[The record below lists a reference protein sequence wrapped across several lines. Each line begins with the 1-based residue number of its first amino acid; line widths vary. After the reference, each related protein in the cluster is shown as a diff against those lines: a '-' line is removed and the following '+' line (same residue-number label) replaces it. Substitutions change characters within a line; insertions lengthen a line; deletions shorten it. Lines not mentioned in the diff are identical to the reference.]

1 MIKNYI
7 DEDIEDTQDKE
18 YNRLQIELINSKKKS
33 VLGDDENIISTNQNN
48 ISGLSDIS
56 SIQEQEE
63 TQKKNI
69 NINKRFSTMKSQK
82 NLKVYTN
89 IENIGKNNK
98 KERMQSLA
106 ENDLNEELLENDE
119 GKNNKYIDDNPLLIT
134 VEKEMNSKSQ
144 IENDIENSNF
154 NLINM
159 IPRTIDDIIR
169 KEKISFGYMNHN
181 LLVMFLLLFFNNMIK
196 ENYIAYFSYFIT
208 DKESF
213 NENDKSITE
222 DDVLD
227 VDKVRYT
234 CLLTGCAYLVEL
246 LSIFFIFPFHKINY
260 LFKKYLIISMILTNI
275 LMVSL
280 SILLYYEI
288 KTPYLPIISFLILIN
303 MMIEV
308 ISSSYLSYLLPPGWK
323 FSNIRAGAL
332 TVYIMTFG
340 KICGILFCLVSFSDS
355 TWNYFGITIIIVVA
369 YTIISIYLY
378 KSPNL
383 RIKSICRI
391 MQLKKLNEFIF

>member
-1 MIKNYI
+1 
-7 DEDIEDTQDKE
+7 
-18 YNRLQIELINSKKKS
+18 
-33 VLGDDENIISTNQNN
+33 
-48 ISGLSDIS
+48 
-56 SIQEQEE
+56 
-63 TQKKNI
+63 
-69 NINKRFSTMKSQK
+69 MKSQK

-89 IENIGKNNK
+89 IENIGTNSK